1 MAVGCDVIRKA
12 IFIAILFEANPTGW
26 LGAVLHIPQI
36 EWACDLPNF
45 SALQN
50 C

>member
-12 IFIAILFEANPTGW
+12 IFIAFFEANPTGGW
-26 LGAVLHIPQI
+26 EVCSLHIPQI